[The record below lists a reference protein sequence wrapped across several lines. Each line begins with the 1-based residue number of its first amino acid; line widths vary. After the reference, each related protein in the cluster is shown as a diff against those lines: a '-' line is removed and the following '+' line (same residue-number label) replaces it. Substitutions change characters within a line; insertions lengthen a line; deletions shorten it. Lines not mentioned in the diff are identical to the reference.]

1 MDRGLPVSSEEE
13 GDDLPSLKTPESPSG
28 SPPGPGNLAEIMEM
42 ARNVSNLSIAHE
54 IVINQNFRFKQRKP
68 PTDSLEE
75 RVMENMHRA
84 FWDSLEAQLA
94 CNPPDYT
101 NAIRLL
107 QEVKETL
114 LSLLLPAHT
123 QLRCQIN
130 EVLDMDLIKQQAKH
144 GALDLKRLSSY
155 ITATM
160 ASLCAPIR
168 DEEIKRLKELTD
180 IVSLLRETLRVLNL
194 MKMDMVNFTIQAFR
208 PTLLQN
214 AAQYERAKFQE
225 ILDKQPGALE
235 HTTMWLREALED
247 IRNQSN
253 NGESLPKTISPM
265 AVLNQAYLSL
275 LKHNSKSQ
283 VYPETVRMDQSR
295 MEEIKWRIEQAILM
309 ASVLLVTSNNCW
321 GGTFLLPEFVSKLKQ
336 VIVALL
342 QGSHLRSFDLQGALS
357 AIGEQ
362 VVLQVNQTL
371 CDQGKEAMNTQQA
384 SLLCG
389 QISDIAE
396 ENNPVR
402 TLIGSR
408 IQSVLHTF
416 LGSAAYKDGMPF
428 PGGLSP
434 VSTELAEIGRTLG
447 QLVQYNR
454 LVFGPYYSAI
464 LREILIPQS
473 EVDSAEGSR

>member
-1 MDRGLPVSSEEE
+1 MDRELPVSSEEE

-54 IVINQNFRFKQRKP
+54 IVINHNFHFKQRKP
-68 PTDSLEE
+68 PTDSFEE
-75 RVMENMHRA
+75 RVMEIMHRA

-160 ASLCAPIR
+160 ASLCAPVR

-214 AAQYERAKFQE
+214 AVQYERAKFQE
-225 ILDKQPGALE
+225 IIDKQPGALE
-235 HTTMWLREALED
+235 HTTVWLKEALED
-247 IRNQSN
+247 IRSQSN

-265 AVLNQAYLSL
+265 AVLNRAYLSL

-321 GGTFLLPEFVSKLKQ
+321 GGIFLLPEFVSKLKQ

-342 QGSHLRSFDLQGALS
+342 QGSHLRSFDLQAALS

-389 QISDIAE
+389 QISDIAK

-416 LGSAAYKDGMPF
+416 LGSAAYKDGVPL

-434 VSTELAEIGRTLG
+434 VSTELAEIGRSLG